1 MRQQQR
7 VLLSLQDDGDGGDL
21 YQFDSILAL
30 VTADRDRERLGRLGD
45 SRSESRARSFGA
57 SGEKEEDAKAPSE
70 RASERSFSRTRK
82 TMFEHFSDRSSR
94 RERER
99 EALKR

>member
-1 MRQQQR
+1 M
-7 VLLSLQDDGDGGDL
+7 LSLQDDGDGGDL
-21 YQFDSILAL
+21 YQFDSIL

-70 RASERSFSRTRK
+70 RASERT
-82 TMFEHFSDRSSR
+82 E
-94 RERER
+94 
-99 EALKR
+99 L